1 MGPWAHPVHPAG
13 CAMSVRGA
21 VRLVAV
27 AVLIGLGTI
36 IVRAT
41 SPSTSSTSP
50 SIGHAP
56 SGVSVLVASP
66 LAPVVA
72 EMAPFDRISS
82 GTADALAAQVIE
94 GVPADVLVAADSA
107 TADALHAKGLTG
119 PPAVIA
125 HDRLV
130 IITPS
135 GNPARIY
142 SIADL
147 ARPGVRLVIGSPG
160 SAIGRY
166 TRQALAQLHAS
177 AALGNAVQQ
186 AADAA
191 TITTAV
197 VLGDADAGIAYASQA
212 HVLGAK
218 VHVVSI
224 PTSAQPVISDTA
236 AVLAN
241 APHPASAL
249 AFVGYLTGPN
259 GRSYLRRFGFAVP

>member
-1 MGPWAHPVHPAG
+1 
-13 CAMSVRGA
+13 MSVRGA
-21 VRLVAV
+21 LRLAAV
-27 AVLIGLGTI
+27 AVLIGVGAI

-41 SPSTSSTSP
+41 SPSTSSASL

-94 GVPADVLVAADSA
+94 GVPADVLVVADSA
-107 TADALHAKGLTG
+107 TSVALHAKGLTG
-119 PPAVIA
+119 SPVVIA

-130 IITPS
+130 IITPP
-135 GNPARIY
+135 GNPARIH
-142 SIADL
+142 SVADL
-147 ARPGVRLVIGSPG
+147 AGRGVRLVIGGPG

-166 TRQALAQLHAS
+166 TRQALAQLGVG
-177 AALGNAVQQ
+177 AALANAVQQ

-197 VLGDADAGIAYASQA
+197 VLGDADAGVAYASQA
-212 HVLGAK
+212 HALGAK

-249 AFVGYLTGPN
+249 AFLGYLTGPN
-259 GRSYLRRFGFAVP
+259 GRAYLRRFGFAVP